1 MTSATHLL
9 ARATREH
16 AVQPDITLL
25 SVLLWFS
32 KNVVVL
38 IYDLHFDCSEKKGT
52 IETLVHSADVS

>member
-1 MTSATHLL
+1 MTSVTRLL

-16 AVQPDITLL
+16 AVLLQPDITLL

-52 IETLVHSADVS
+52 I